1 MRRDGAIAGFGELLI
16 RLSAPRGERLLQSPR
31 LEVSIGGAEANVLV
45 SLAVLGHATRMV
57 SLLPGNDLGR
67 AAAGEIARYGVD
79 VSQLVWASGRMGT
92 YFITPGAGARG
103 AETIYDRAGSVFAAA
118 AADAVDW
125 DAALKGAG
133 WLHLS
138 GVTPA
143 IGPACAAAALRAAR
157 AARAAGLTVSFDG
170 NFRKT
175 LWDAWDGDPAAL
187 LKPIFAEADLAFA
200 DHRDF
205 SLVLGQTLPSP
216 QAAAKAA
223 FAAFP
228 NLKMIAGTRRIAGSA
243 DQQTLGALLQ
253 TREGRLEAEPRAL
266 TGIVDRIGG
275 GDAFA
280 AGLIHGLR
288 KGWADAASLDFA
300 LAAAVLKHSTWGD
313 FNLAR
318 EDEIQRLVQ
327 GGDADVRR

>member
-45 SLAVLGHATRMV
+45 SLAVLGHETRMV
-57 SLLPGNDLGR
+57 SWLPGNDLGR
-67 AAAGEIARYGVD
+67 AAAGEIARQGVD
-79 VSQLVWASGRMGT
+79 VRHLAWAPGRMGP

-103 AETIYDRAGSVFAAA
+103 AEIIYDRAGSVFAAA
-118 AADAVDW
+118 AADGIDW
-125 DAALKGAG
+125 TEALQGAG

-143 IGPACAAAALRAAR
+143 IGATCAAAALRAAQ
-157 AARAAGLTVSFDG
+157 AARSAGLTVSFDG

-187 LKPIFAEADLAFA
+187 LHPIFAEADLAFA

-205 SLVLGQTLPSP
+205 SLVLGRDLASP
-216 QAAAKAA
+216 EAAASAA

-228 NLKMIAGTRRIAGSA
+228 NLRMIAATRRIAGSA
-243 DQQTLGALLQ
+243 DQQTLGAMLHARQASLS
-253 TREGRLEAEPRAL
+253 AEPRAL

-288 KGWADAASLDFA
+288 RGWTDQAALDFA

-318 EDEIQRLVQ
+318 EDEILRLVA